1 MPVSSDDRAPSG
13 PVEAASRRLD
23 VEAASRRFGNA
34 ARVPIHIAML
44 KSVGSLWLTV
54 ALLVLLIGIL
64 LFGTVIEKYYGATAA
79 KFGVYGAWW
88 FNLLGLILGLNS
100 AAALALRWPWK
111 RQHLGFVLPHV
122 GLIVLL
128 IGCFVSRR
136 YGVEATV
143 SVLEGQESNRAYQG
157 VRQHVELDGGQRFK
171 LRIEPAAGTNAKDVP
186 KETVIDVP
194 FTSGPFN
201 WQVYSEL
208 SLFPWGLAHRDRGV
222 LYDRDGIRLEVL
234 DYLSNSEIVDVPALT
249 VETTPLA
256 GDSAAGETKA
266 YRLNI
271 KPDDGS
277 YPLPV
282 PYGLGGEKTTPG
294 GTRIL
299 FWMTGSEDETAAF
312 RHSAPQGP
320 LGKLGRV
327 VLYAKGHSYDWPLDD
342 WQTGARR
349 KLGDSGLEAELVG
362 VKPDPRNVNVWVNLR
377 IHKGAL
383 THDLFLSSEYPE
395 ISRPDY
401 DDAVFG
407 SYWLERSAKA
417 ERPKEAGKA
426 ASPKPKLTKESDPLA
441 NLPPARPRSTSSRAA
456 I

>member
-1 MPVSSDDRAPSG
+1 MQLAHHGQPIVGDRKYGSAVKFPAGIALHARWLVIVHRWAAKASNFSAAAQVLAAGVSVEAASRRFGSAARRRIYYLPPASHRMDQVLKSAFPALPMPVSSDDRAPSG

-34 ARVPIHIAML
+34 VRVPIHIAML

-88 FNLLGLILGLNS
+88 FNLLGLILGLNLS
-100 AAALALRWPWK
+100 AALALRWPWK

-208 SLFPWGLAHRDRGV
+208 SLFPWGFLR
-222 LYDRDGIRLEVL
+222 
-234 DYLSNSEIVDVPALT
+234 
-249 VETTPLA
+249 
-256 GDSAAGETKA
+256 
-266 YRLNI
+266 
-271 KPDDGS
+271 
-277 YPLPV
+277 
-282 PYGLGGEKTTPG
+282 
-294 GTRIL
+294 
-299 FWMTGSEDETAAF
+299 TA
-312 RHSAPQGP
+312 
-320 LGKLGRV
+320 
-327 VLYAKGHSYDWPLDD
+327 
-342 WQTGARR
+342 TGA
-349 KLGDSGLEAELVG
+349 SSTIATAS
-362 VKPDPRNVNVWVNLR
+362 VWR
-377 IHKGAL
+377 CSI
-383 THDLFLSSEYPE
+383 T
-395 ISRPDY
+395 
-401 DDAVFG
+401 
-407 SYWLERSAKA
+407 
-417 ERPKEAGKA
+417 
-426 ASPKPKLTKESDPLA
+426 
-441 NLPPARPRSTSSRAA
+441 
-456 I
+456 